1 MLLLLAGYFSRRHA
15 HSKRIA
21 LSCEYLLDNKKSI
34 PKRYKKEI
42 SILMSNSYF
51 SVSSELAHGQ
61 AFQRAVTIIEPK
73 INNNN
78 NNTTIACIHDSI
90 SKESYITVKS
100 HGPK

>member
-51 SVSSELAHGQ
+51 TVSSEIAHGQ
-61 AFQRAVTIIEPK
+61 AFQRAVAIIEPK
-73 INNNN
+73 VT